1 MQAVCS
7 HGTCL
12 AAAVAPEKL
21 QVVAACR
28 REAGSCSLPPGPHA
42 SPWATANPPHPPCHR
57 PVVQG
62 ARPAAGGRAGAGGSS
77 LWREARGTESRGC
90 CAFSGRKPSG
100 CNSLGASVRPA
111 RKLPAP
117 TLARVQASTSEAGRE
132 EVNGHRS
139 SCGSPGPAQ
148 VPRLTC

>member
-1 MQAVCS
+1 M
-7 HGTCL
+7 
-12 AAAVAPEKL
+12 
-21 QVVAACR
+21 VAACR
-28 REAGSCSLPPGPHA
+28 REAGSCGLPPGPHA
-42 SPWATANPPHPPCHR
+42 SPWATENPPHPPCHR

-62 ARPAAGGRAGAGGSS
+62 ARPAAGGRAGGGGQLS
-77 LWREARGTESRGC
+77 LERSKRDGKQGLLCFFRKEAFC
-90 CAFSGRKPSG
+90 

-117 TLARVQASTSEAGRE
+117 TPARVQASTSEAGRE